1 MKYTI
6 RGCQIFTFKIEL
18 KTSYFQRYKC
28 GSLDGKPFSIT
39 LAIHARVN
47 NIPNIFPKQVTSRK
61 GGVYTDLTPTFGGSE
76 TVSVKILDS
85 IKTFF
90 KIGSKNT
97 RVRKL

>member
-61 GGVYTDLTPTFGGSE
+61 GGVYTDLTPTFTG
-76 TVSVKILDS
+76 
-85 IKTFF
+85 
-90 KIGSKNT
+90 
-97 RVRKL
+97 

>member
-1 MKYTI
+1 M
-6 RGCQIFTFKIEL
+6 
-18 KTSYFQRYKC
+18 
-28 GSLDGKPFSIT
+28 
-39 LAIHARVN
+39 
-47 NIPNIFPKQVTSRK
+47 
-61 GGVYTDLTPTFGGSE
+61 YTDLTPTFGGSE